1 MKNIDFLPVS
11 YRERLRLKQARVWW
25 GIVAATFGTAIAASA
40 CAQWSLARSLQY
52 QLATAGTA
60 ATVASAQ
67 DKRYA
72 TLLTEVNQGSDL
84 AALCVYLK
92 HPWPRTQILASLV
105 TPLPETVRL
114 MDVRIRQEA
123 PSGVALA
130 QQAPRKPG
138 DGKTDSAKPG
148 PAADLSRLREENDQ
162 LVTVVE
168 ITGETSDADAL
179 HRYVAALGKSQLL
192 HGARLKSFEAVEARD
207 LATIR
212 FELRAQVSPAYGVAG
227 GPEGHPS
234 QSAEAA
240 PAPAAST
247 SGEEGPTI

>member
-1 MKNIDFLPVS
+1 MKNIDFLPAS

-52 QLATAGTA
+52 QLTTAGTA
-60 ATVASAQ
+60 ATAASEQ

-72 TLLTEVNQGSDL
+72 KLLAEVNQGSDL

-92 HPWPRTQILASLV
+92 HPWPRTQVLAALV

-123 PSGVALA
+123 PSGSALV
-130 QQAPRKPG
+130 QQAPRKPA
-138 DGKTDSAKPG
+138 DGKPDAMKPG

-162 LVTVVE
+162 LVTIVE

-179 HRYVAALGKSQLL
+179 HRYVAALGKSELL

-227 GPEGHPS
+227 GPDGPPTHSPDAP
-234 QSAEAA
+234 QSPTT
-240 PAPAAST
+240 PA
-247 SGEEGPTI
+247 SGEEGPAI